1 MTMERCLYCYKEL
14 APEEHDYHSGCVK
27 KAFGTKGVPEIPYS
41 RDNINDLA
49 RDLVMRQTTVTG
61 VQPKLSM
68 HLSRGEKDEPDRLT
82 LVGMAGDYILKP
94 QAKAYPNLPENEDL
108 TMHLAEIAGIQVV
121 PHTLARMADG
131 ELCYLTRRVDRNKA
145 GQKVAMEDLC
155 QLSER
160 LTEDKYHSSYEQVAK
175 VIQRYS
181 DVGKLDLVNYW
192 EVVLFCW
199 LTGNSDM
206 HLKNFSLYSPNNE
219 RWQLTPAYDLL
230 AVRLAMPEDK
240 EELALTLNGKKNR
253 IKRSDFLSAMAKS
266 DISETVSTNMMNRF
280 ASLLPKWEAL
290 IHSSFL
296 PTEQQQIFIDYISK
310 KSTTLSR

>member
-14 APEEHDYHSGCVK
+14 APWEHDYHSGCVK
-27 KAFGTKGVPEIPYS
+27 KAFGTKGVPEIPCLH
-41 RDNINDLA
+41 DNINDLA

-68 HLSRGEKDEPDRLT
+68 HLSKGEKDEPDRLT

-131 ELCYLTRRVDRNKA
+131 ELCYLTRRVDRDKS

-219 RWQLTPAYDLL
+219 RWQLSPAYDLL

-253 IKRSDFLSAMAKS
+253 IKRSDFLTAMSKS

-280 ASLLPKWEAL
+280 ASLFPKWEAL
-290 IHSSFL
+290 IRSSFL
-296 PTEQQQIFIDYISK
+296 PIEQQQNYIDYISNK
-310 KSTTLSR
+310 LTTLSQ